1 MVEGEILS
9 PPDADMN
16 LAGEVYPVLD
26 SYLRK
31 VGIVSAEIRSRWV
44 AHVLSGLQMHIGEFS
59 ADDIVEQAVERMRDA
74 LDVRLARVANLDPI
88 NERREIA
95 GIWVVL
101 LEDRYADLMNALF
114 DDSDVVVDP
123 QLRDQLR
130 TAIAADRPR
139 PVREDAPLDMPLQTI
154 ELRHLNPLR
163 WLFRASR

>member
-9 PPDADMN
+9 PLDADMSME
-16 LAGEVYPVLD
+16 GEVRPVLD

-31 VGIVSAEIRSRWV
+31 LGLVSSQVREHWV

-74 LDVRLARVANLDPI
+74 LDTRLARVANLDPI
-88 NERREIA
+88 NERSAIA

-114 DDSDVVVDP
+114 EDSDAVVDS
-123 QLRDQLR
+123 QLFDQLR
-130 TAIAADRPR
+130 IAIAADRPR
-139 PVREDAPLDMPLQTI
+139 PVREDAPLDMPLQRI
-154 ELRHLNPLR
+154 ELRDLNPLR